1 MMDGTSDRENASF
14 VLAASEF
21 GPRKLYASL
30 SGIGVIDGNFLALIW
45 TPTD

>member
-1 MMDGTSDRENASF
+1 MDGTSDREYAGRA
-14 VLAASEF
+14 LATPEF

-30 SGIGVIDGNFLALIW
+30 SGNSLIDANFLALIW